1 MGTEQVAIWPSCR
14 EAAWDAIPPYEP
26 PALSEADEQLVDA
39 LLSRARVELVD
50 GEADAGPGDAWK
62 PPSFPFSPP
71 PAPVLTRPAAVVE
84 RIGPQSWS
92 ECGGLEHWHLRRRRT
107 RLYENRA
114 GRFARPPV
122 VLYAQASVASTMNR
136 PTRTLAHL
144 RMWSEGRFR
153 VVGNLWDQP
162 GSRVQLDEALRWC
175 RRGHA
180 HGIVALSP
188 QSVGD
193 TPAAYE
199 ARLDQLERPGFFLQH
214 PPVDWRL
221 M

>member
-1 MGTEQVAIWPSCR
+1 MTAPQQLQWPGCR
-14 EAAWDAIPPYEP
+14 HSASDAVPLYEP
-26 PALSEADEQLVDA
+26 PTLSDADEQLVEA
-39 LLSRARVELVD
+39 LLSGARVKLVD
-50 GEADAGPGDAWK
+50 GEADAGPGDGWK
-62 PPSFPFSPP
+62 PRLPVPSP
-71 PAPVLTRPAAVVE
+71 PAPVLTRPAAVAE
-84 RIGPQSWS
+84 RSGPQSWS
-92 ECGGLEHWHLRRRRT
+92 ECGPVEHWHLRRRRT

-114 GRFARPPV
+114 GQFARPPV
-122 VLYAQASVASTMNR
+122 VLYAQASVESTLNR

-162 GSRVQLDEALRWC
+162 GSRDQLEEALRRC
-175 RRGHA
+175 RRGLA

-188 QSVGD
+188 QSVAD

-199 ARLDQLERPGFFLQH
+199 GCLDQLEAPGFFMQH

>member
-14 EAAWDAIPPYEP
+14 EAAWDTIPPYEP
-26 PALSEADEQLVDA
+26 PTLSEADERLVDA
-39 LLSRARVELVD
+39 LLSRARVEQAD
-50 GEADAGPGDAWK
+50 DAGPGDGWK
-62 PPSFPFSPP
+62 PRLPVPSP
-71 PAPVLTRPAAVVE
+71 PAPVLTRSAAVAE

-92 ECGGLEHWHLRRRRT
+92 ECGPVEHWHLRRRRA
-107 RLYENRA
+107 RMYENRA
-114 GRFARPPV
+114 GQFARPPV
-122 VLYAQASVASTMNR
+122 VLYAQASVTSTMNR

-162 GSRVQLDEALRWC
+162 GSRDQLEEALGRC
-175 RRGHA
+175 RRGLA
-180 HGIVALSP
+180 HGIVALCP
-188 QSVGD
+188 QSVAE

-199 ARLDQLERPGFFLQH
+199 GCLDQLEAPGFFMQH

>member
-1 MGTEQVAIWPSCR
+1 MAPQQIRWPGCR
-14 EAAWDAIPPYEP
+14 HPACDTVPLHEP
-26 PALSEADEQLVDA
+26 PTLSEADERLVDA
-39 LLSRARVELVD
+39 LLSRARVERAD
-50 GEADAGPGDAWK
+50 GQGHAGSGDGWK
-62 PPSFPFSPP
+62 PRLPVPSP

-107 RLYENRA
+107 RMYENRA
-114 GRFARPPV
+114 GQFARPPV
-122 VLYAQASVASTMNR
+122 ILYAQASVESALNR

-162 GSRVQLDEALRWC
+162 RSRDQLEEALRRC
-175 RRGHA
+175 RRGLA

-188 QSVGD
+188 QSVAD

-199 ARLDQLERPGFFLQH
+199 ARLDQLEGPGFFLQH

>member
-1 MGTEQVAIWPSCR
+1 MGTEQVAAWPSCR
-14 EAAWDAIPPYEP
+14 EAAWDAIPSYEP

-50 GEADAGPGDAWK
+50 GEAGAGPGDGWK
-62 PPSFPFSPP
+62 PRLPVPSP
-71 PAPVLTRPAAVVE
+71 PAPVLTRPTAVAE
-84 RIGPQSWS
+84 RIGPQSWG
-92 ECGGLEHWHLRRRRT
+92 ECGPVEHWHLRRRRA
-107 RLYENRA
+107 RMYENRA
-114 GRFARPPV
+114 GEFARPPV
-122 VLYAQASVASTMNR
+122 VLYAQASVASAMNR
-136 PTRTLAHL
+136 PTRTLAHV
-144 RMWSEGRFR
+144 RMWSEGRFG

-162 GSRVQLDEALRWC
+162 GSRVQLDEAVRWC
-175 RRGHA
+175 RRGLA

-188 QSVGD
+188 QSVAD

-199 ARLDQLERPGFFLQH
+199 ACLDRLEGPGHFMQH

>member
-26 PALSEADEQLVDA
+26 YVPSAAEQERIEAVLRMVWGDDEV
-39 LLSRARVELVD
+39 
-50 GEADAGPGDAWK
+50 DAGPGDAWE
-62 PPSFPFSPP
+62 PP
-71 PAPVLTRPAAVVE
+71 PVPLLPPPPPVLTRPAAVAE

-92 ECGGLEHWHLRRRRT
+92 ECGPAEHWHLHHRRA

-114 GRFARPPV
+114 GQFARPPV
-122 VLYAQASVASTMNR
+122 ILYAQASVESTLNR

-162 GSRVQLDEALRWC
+162 HSRTQLEEALRWC
-175 RRGHA
+175 KRGRA

-188 QSVGD
+188 QSVAD

-199 ARLDQLERPGFFLQH
+199 ACLDQLEGPGFVLQH